1 VFADRGSSDN
11 CCTAKRNWCENW
23 PCLAI
28 SCLCF
33 CTSPPQFFCCRTAD
47 DWSVQ
52 QLQPDGR
59 EMHEHSRKLRVRLW
73 RRLRRR
79 WFCLYEWVG
88 LRLRYRSTFDELC
101 MLTVNIPPP
110 GRFGQKHDAGSL
122 RPILREL
129 QLFDDVGVVNVS
141 GGRRHEFHTGE
152 VPVSCVDVSPRVRHE
167 QLVL

>member
-1 VFADRGSSDN
+1 VKTGPAWPYHAFVFAPAPPNFSVAGLPTIGPSNNCSQMGGKCTNTVGSYVCACD
-11 CCTAKRNWCENW
+11 EGYVGDG
-23 PCLAI
+23 
-28 SCLCF
+28 F
-33 CTSPPQFFCCRTAD
+33 VCTSE
-47 DWSVQ
+47 SVCVCDTGP
-52 QLQPDGR
+52 L
-59 EMHEHSRKLRVRLW
+59 STSCA
-73 RRLRRR
+73 
-79 WFCLYEWVG
+79 CL
-88 LRLRYRSTFDELC
+88 L
-101 MLTVNIPPP
+101 LTYPPP